1 MTKVFIGGSRRV
13 SRLNADV
20 RRRIDRIVEK
30 RIGVLIGDAN
40 GADKAVQQYL
50 KSGGYDRVEV
60 FYAGG
65 ECRNNIGSW
74 PLRAVPTGRRK
85 KDFEYYATK
94 DRLMADEASLGFM
107 IWDGKSL
114 GTLLNMLRLISQRKK
129 VVVYNFPVGEF
140 SELKNQAD
148 WEAFVSDCSSD
159 LRARVEREAEMDKRS
174 ASSARQAS
182 LL

>member
-1 MTKVFIGGSRRV
+1 MTKVFMGGSRRV
-13 SRLNADV
+13 SRINADV

-50 KSGGYDRVEV
+50 NDCGYDRVEV
-60 FYAGG
+60 FHSGG

-74 PLRAVPTGRRK
+74 PLRAVPTGRRTR
-85 KDFEYYATK
+85 DFEYYATK
-94 DRLMADEASLGFM
+94 DRLMAHEASLGFM

-114 GTLLNMLRLISQRKK
+114 GTLLNMLRLISQGKK
-129 VVVYNFPVGEF
+129 VVVYAVPVGEF

-148 WEAFVSDCSSD
+148 WDAFVSDCSYD
-159 LRARVEREAEMDKRS
+159 LRRRVEREAKMDMRS
-174 ASSARQAS
+174 ASSVKQAS